1 MVTSFIEAVAANAKT
16 APWKPAI
23 LVASGD
29 SWRQLSRAD
38 LWAAVEH
45 WARILHNKEHAHI
58 DAERRVVIIMLR
70 HGVDAYCTYLGAM
83 RVGLLP
89 CFMPYPT
96 PKQDATLY
104 WQTHRA
110 IFERIAPL
118 LIISYSEVN
127 ADLRKI
133 APAGSTII
141 DVEQPPAPSSCDL
154 PAMNDPVVN
163 NTPAL
168 LQHSSGTTG
177 LKKGVVLTYE
187 QVANQIT
194 TYTEKLSM
202 TEADKVVTWLPLY
215 HDMGLITGFLLPLAT
230 GSTIISLDAFDWV
243 TRPYILLI
251 AIERFGATLCW
262 LPNFAFAHLV
272 RTADRSGKYNLS
284 SIRAFINCSE
294 PCRAETLERF
304 ELEFRSSG
312 LRAMAL
318 QTCYAMAEAVF
329 AVTQTD
335 LSATPRVLFADR
347 DLITGH
353 SIVRFRDAHDASTV
367 RLVSCGTPV
376 NGTSLRIVPVSP
388 AGLDVIAEGYPVQ
401 SAVATA
407 IGEVQIRSTSM
418 FSGYFRDEAKSAAAF
433 DAGWY
438 RSGDLGFIHDGE
450 LFITGRSKDVIIVHG
465 RNFYAHD
472 IEMVVNGV
480 SGVKPGRAVAFG
492 SYREAAGSDEA
503 VVVAELID
511 PSLTDF
517 VLIER
522 DIKRA
527 VFSKLG
533 LTLFRVELVP
543 AGELVKTTS
552 GKLSREENRRR
563 FELGR
568 AA

>member
-1 MVTSFIEAVAANAKT
+1 MVTSVIEAVAAHAKT
-16 APWKPAI
+16 APWRPAI

-38 LWAAVEH
+38 LWASVEY
-45 WARILHNKEHAHI
+45 WAKILHDRDHARI

-96 PKQDATLY
+96 PKQDAALY
-104 WQTHRA
+104 WQAHRT
-110 IFERIAPL
+110 IFERIDPL
-118 LIISYSEVN
+118 LIISYSEIL

-133 APAGSTII
+133 ASAKAKVI
-141 DVEQPPAPSSCDL
+141 DVEAPPAPSSCNL
-154 PAMNDPVVN
+154 PAMNDPVVS

-177 LKKGVVLTYE
+177 LKKGVVLTHE
-187 QVANQIT
+187 QVASQIT
-194 TYTEKLSM
+194 AYTDKLSM
-202 TEADKVVTWLPLY
+202 TQADTVATWLPLY
-215 HDMGLITGFLLPLAT
+215 HDMGLITGFLLPLAM

-243 TRPYILLI
+243 TRPDILLI

-284 SIRAFINCSE
+284 SIRAFIDCSE
-294 PCRAETLERF
+294 PCRAETLEHF
-304 ELEFRSSG
+304 EHQFSSCG
-312 LRAMAL
+312 LSTSAL
-318 QTCYAMAEAVF
+318 QTCYAMAETVF

-335 LSATPRVLFADR
+335 LSVTPRVVFADR

-353 SIVRFRDAHDASTV
+353 SIVRLRDVHDASTV

-376 NGTSLRIVPVSP
+376 NGTSLRIVPSNP
-388 AGLDVIAEGYPVQ
+388 AGLDVIAEGDTGQ
-401 SAVATA
+401 SKPTAV
-407 IGEVQIRSTSM
+407 GEVQIRSNSM
-418 FSGYFRDEAKSAAAF
+418 FSGYFRDGAKSAAAF
-433 DAGWY
+433 DGGWY

-450 LFITGRSKDVIIVHG
+450 LFITGRSKDLIIVHG

-472 IEMVVNGV
+472 IELVVNGV

-503 VVVAELID
+503 IVLAELID